1 MFNKLTTDLINK
13 IIIELKKKENEEIIQ
28 QNLLNPLS
36 NEINARIHPYMLI
49 IFFMYILM
57 LLLIILMLFILI
69 KKQE

>member
-1 MFNKLTTDLINK
+1 MFNKLTSDLINK
-13 IIIELKKKENEEIIQ
+13 IILELKKKENEEIIQ
-28 QNLLNPLS
+28 ENLLHPLS
-36 NEINARIHPYMLI
+36 KEINERIHPYMLI

>member
-1 MFNKLTTDLINK
+1 MFNKLTSDLINK
-13 IIIELKKKENEEIIQ
+13 IVLELKKKENEEIIQ
-28 QNLLNPLS
+28 NNLLQPLS
-36 NEINARIHPYMLI
+36 KEINERIHPYMLI

>member
-1 MFNKLTTDLINK
+1 MFNKITSDLINK
-13 IIIELKKKENEEIIQ
+13 IIFELKKKENEEIIQ
-28 QNLLNPLS
+28 EKLLLPLS
-36 NEINARIHPYMLI
+36 KEINERIHPYMLI